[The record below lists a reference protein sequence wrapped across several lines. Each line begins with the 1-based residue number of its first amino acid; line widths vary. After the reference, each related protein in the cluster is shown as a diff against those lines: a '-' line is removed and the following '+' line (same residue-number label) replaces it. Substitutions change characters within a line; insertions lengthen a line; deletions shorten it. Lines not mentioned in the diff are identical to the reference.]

1 MTTNEA
7 TTYTHSHTYFHLIG
21 FSFWQAWWLLA
32 MNTSAIIPQQP
43 HMAPLANPIF
53 AITVFTTVGYLV
65 VALVGMKF
73 GAFSTHRRSY
83 VAAALC
89 AALGSIGL
97 SLFPMIGAGAVSS
110 GLFYVS
116 SLAFALGNALLLIMW
131 GELWSTWASGRVGTC
146 LIASYTFAFVL
157 YLLIC
162 ALPGLAASVISCL
175 LPVASVV
182 ALYQARHEERRLAS
196 QVEYLAESLS
206 AWKVIV
212 AAGAIGLIHGFVQ
225 CALKVAHFD
234 ESLLHLSQ
242 VASALVLVAI
252 LIYLLAKQPATASLT
267 FYKPIVPLYIA
278 GLVLLVILPFQWM
291 FVGNGLA
298 LSAVFC
304 VDMLVMLVS
313 TDFAF
318 RARKPVA
325 VCFGFTLLAMRTGT
339 TCALALVGV
348 LELTGT
354 FSVEILTNALL
365 VCCIAIAFIGSFV
378 FTSADLSKLYRAK
391 PTSNVGAD
399 AAEHVDAVAQACGL
413 TPRETEVLSLLAA
426 GRSVPYIASDLC
438 IAESTVKHH
447 TSSIYRKIGVSDRQS
462 LIDVIMQGAVGKGA
476 W

>member
-1 MTTNEA
+1 MTTRELNA
-7 TTYTHSHTYFHLIG
+7 PTHSHTYFHLIG

-32 MNTSAIIPQQP
+32 MNTDVIILQQP
-43 HMAPLANPIF
+43 PIAPIANPIF
-53 AITVFTTVGYLV
+53 AITVFTTVGYLA
-65 VALVGMKF
+65 VALIGMKF
-73 GAFSTHRRSY
+73 GTFSTHRASY
-83 VAAALC
+83 IAVGLC
-89 AALGSIGL
+89 AAFGSIGL
-97 SLFPMIGAGAVSS
+97 SLFPMNGTGVVVA
-110 GLFYVS
+110 LFYLS
-116 SLAFALGNALLLIMW
+116 SLTFSLGNALLLIMW

-157 YLLIC
+157 YVAI
-162 ALPGLAASVISCL
+162 AVLPGFVASIISCL

-196 QVEYLAESLS
+196 QVEYLADTIS
-206 AWKVIV
+206 AWRVIV
-212 AAGAIGLIHGFVQ
+212 AAGAIGLMHGFVQ
-225 CALKVAHFD
+225 CALKVVSFK
-234 ESLLHLSQ
+234 EEMLHLSQ
-242 VASALVLVAI
+242 IVAAVVLVAI
-252 LIYLLAKQPATASLT
+252 LVYLCVKQPATASIA

-278 GLVLLVILPFQWM
+278 GLVLMVVLPFGAM
-291 FVGNGLA
+291 FVGNGLT

-313 TDFAF
+313 TDYAF
-318 RARKPVA
+318 RTRKPVA

-348 LELTGT
+348 LELSSV
-354 FSVEILTNALL
+354 FSAELFINILLL
-365 VCCIAIAFIGSFV
+365 FCIAIAFIGSFV
-378 FTSADLSKLYRAK
+378 FTAADLLKLYRAK
-391 PTSNVGAD
+391 PTNNVSAD
-399 AAEHVDAVAQACGL
+399 AAVHVETVAQACGL

-426 GRSVPYIASDLC
+426 GRSVPYIAGDLC